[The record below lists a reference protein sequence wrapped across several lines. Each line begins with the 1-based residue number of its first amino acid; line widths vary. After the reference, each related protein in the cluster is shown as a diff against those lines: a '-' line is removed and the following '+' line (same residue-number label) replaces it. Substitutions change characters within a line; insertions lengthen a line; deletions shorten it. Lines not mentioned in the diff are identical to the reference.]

1 MYAFTFSMQKAV
13 LTALLRLRNQGN
25 GPGSYPGGDN
35 RMRSKTFRNTVC
47 YIAASLFLA
56 AAMSSAYPAA
66 AMAFTQTDIMKA
78 APDLLKKAKVSNVDE
93 LVKKIDHIISATE
106 SGTYANNSW
115 QLLKEDKTGTVR
127 TIRAH
132 DYQMWSATAELCRE
146 YGYKE
151 AIAYF
156 YYDNPDVSDELLS
169 SYGPIC
175 ISADIDGD
183 NYKYYFIDN
192 KMIRRIGPDGTQNNP
207 ATNSFLNSLYKLGV
221 EYKKP
226 GTIVKVG
233 TFELVISSLENVHE
247 RGRSFLVKDSRSP
260 SGYYVIDDKTEIAL
274 FENNEPYVERY
285 IPGDSGFT
293 WFKRLYDDKNYGSMS
308 ALGVYLVYPTG
319 NHIDLIYDTYW
330 WD

>member
-1 MYAFTFSMQKAV
+1 
-13 LTALLRLRNQGN
+13 
-25 GPGSYPGGDN
+25 
-35 RMRSKTFRNTVC
+35 MRYETFRNTFC

-56 AAMSSAYPAA
+56 AAMSSADSAA
-66 AMAFTQTDIMKA
+66 AMAFTQTDTMKA

-93 LVKKIDHIISATE
+93 LVKKIDHIISVTE

-115 QLLKEDKTGTVR
+115 QLLKEDRTGTVR
-127 TIRAH
+127 TIRAE

-146 YGYKE
+146 YGYEE
-151 AIAYF
+151 ATAYF
-156 YYDNPDVSDELLS
+156 YYDNPDVSDEVLS

-183 NYKYYFIDN
+183 NYKYYFTDN

-207 ATNSFLNSLYKLGV
+207 TTNSFLNSLYKLGV

-233 TFELVISSLENVHE
+233 TFELVITSLDSIHE

-260 SGYYVIDDKTEIAL
+260 DGYYVIDDKTEIVL
-274 FENNEPYVERY
+274 FENNEPYVENY
-285 IPGDSGFT
+285 KPGDSGYT
-293 WFKRLYDDKNYGSMS
+293 WFKRLYNKEDKWMS
-308 ALGVYLVYPTG
+308 AQGVYLVYPTG